1 MYFVVVFIQ
10 FLSHVWLCDS
20 MDCSTPSFPVL
31 HHLLQL
37 AQTHVH
43 QVGDAIQPSHPLSSP
58 SPPAFNL
65 AQHQGLFQWIRS
77 LNQVAKVFSFSVS
90 PSKQYS
96 GLISFRIDWFD
107 LRLVKETLESLLQH
121 HTSKISISWPSTFFT
136 VHLSHP
142 YVTTGKTIALTR
154 WTSVGKVMPLL
165 FNMLSGFVLA
175 FPPRSKCL

>member
-1 MYFVVVFIQ
+1 MLLLFSPKSCPNICKPVTSIT
-10 FLSHVWLCDS
+10 LG
-20 MDCSTPSFPVL
+20 FPVL
-31 HHLLQL
+31 HCFLQVPHI
-37 AQTHVH
+37 HVH
-43 QVGDAIQPSHPLSSP
+43 WVGDAIQPSLPLSS
-58 SPPAFNL
+58 SSLAFDL
-65 AQHQGLFQWIRS
+65 SQHQGLSDESILHIRWPKYWS
-77 LNQVAKVFSFSVS
+77 FNFSIC
-90 PSKQYS
+90 PSNEHS

-136 VHLSHP
+136 VQLSRP